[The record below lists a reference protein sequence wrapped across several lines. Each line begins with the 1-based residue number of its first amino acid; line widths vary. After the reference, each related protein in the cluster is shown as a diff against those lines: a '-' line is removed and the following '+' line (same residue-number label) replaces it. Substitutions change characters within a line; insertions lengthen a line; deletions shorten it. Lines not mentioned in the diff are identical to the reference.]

1 MNQTNQLSSSLD
13 YNNNALTTELA
24 IQTNSFA
31 DQEGESSN
39 IPNLKVGTD
48 QIMDFTLVTL
58 SRHLTTVEMEQT
70 LHITKLYLVEL
81 EDKPSNATPEKL
93 QYHQQLLDHL
103 WK

>member
-13 YNNNALTTELA
+13 DNNNALTTELA

-48 QIMDFTLVTL
+48 QIMDFT
-58 SRHLTTVEMEQT
+58 
-70 LHITKLYLVEL
+70 
-81 EDKPSNATPEKL
+81 
-93 QYHQQLLDHL
+93 
-103 WK
+103 